1 MKKRGVGMGCMW
13 YGVGNTGLPN
23 PAAAFVEVHSDGS
36 VTVLTGAADI
46 GQGSDTVMCQIV
58 AEALGV
64 HYEDVSVLS
73 ADSGVTPESGAS
85 SASRQTYISG
95 NACLNAAN
103 MAKETIV
110 KVAAELLGT
119 TASNVELRDRRA
131 FDKNDTDNHI
141 SYSKVLMTMKQKGI
155 IAVGSGS
162 FNPDTTGLNPE
173 NLEGSPYGTYA
184 FATQIVEVE
193 VDTETGE
200 VDVLK
205 IIAAH
210 DVGTAINKQNVEG
223 QIEGGALMGVG
234 YALLEEIELDNGKIK
249 NPNFTS
255 YLINTAMDTP
265 KIYPII
271 VEEHS
276 ETGPFGAKGVGEPTL
291 IPTAPAILSAID
303 DAIGIRFNEVP
314 VTPEKII
321 KSLKNGGK

>member
-36 VTVLTGAADI
+36 VTVLTGCADI
-46 GQGSDTVMCQIV
+46 GQGSNTVMSQIV

-64 HYEDVSVLS
+64 NYEDVNVLS
-73 ADSGVTPESGAS
+73 ADTGVTPESGAT

-110 KVAAELLGT
+110 KVAADLLKT
-119 TASNVELRDRRA
+119 SESCVELKEKKA
-131 FDKNDTDNHI
+131 FVKDNPDNFI
-141 SYSKVLMTMKQKGI
+141 PYSSILTTMKQRGI

-162 FNPDTTGLNPE
+162 FNPDTTSLDPD
-173 NLEGSPYGTYA
+173 NLEGRPYGTYA
-184 FATQIVEVE
+184 FATQIVELE

-210 DVGTAINKQNVEG
+210 DVGNAINKKSVEG
-223 QIEGGALMGVG
+223 QIEGGAIMGVG
-234 YALLEEIELDNGKIK
+234 FALLEELELENSRIK

-255 YLINTAMDTP
+255 YLVNTAMDTP

-271 VEEHS
+271 VEEYS
-276 ETGPFGAKGVGEPTL
+276 KTGPFGAKGVGEPTL
-291 IPTAPAILSAID
+291 IPTAPAILSAIE

-314 VTPEKII
+314 VTPQKII
-321 KSLKNGGK
+321 ESLKNGGK